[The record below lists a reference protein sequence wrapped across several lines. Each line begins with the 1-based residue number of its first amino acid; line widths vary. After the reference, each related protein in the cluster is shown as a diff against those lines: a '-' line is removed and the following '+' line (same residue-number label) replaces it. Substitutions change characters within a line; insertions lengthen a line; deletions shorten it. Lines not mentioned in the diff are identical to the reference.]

1 MQVGVVGNLEY
12 PELERVLGRLVSKAA
27 ELGMELRFSDALS
40 AHVSEEVARLGAD
53 WDGIDCLLTLGGDGT
68 LLRGAREAGPRA
80 VPVVGCNVGRLGF
93 LTSAPLAELERALE
107 RLMAGE
113 YREEERLALDV
124 RVLPTG
130 RGALEDRPPSGGR
143 SGEGV
148 GRGGAAAPKG
158 GDAGEA
164 GGLTGDPRTVAPTPE
179 ADAAARFYALN
190 DAVVHKSGFARLI
203 TLRVWVDEQEVGQY
217 SADGIVIATSTG
229 STAYSL
235 SAGGPVMVPTLDAL
249 VATPISPHTL
259 AVRPLVISGD
269 SRITVEVRPRSED
282 TILTVDGQAGIGL
295 SAGDRIQAR
304 RSPHPVRLIQFP
316 GQSFFSVLRRKL
328 RWGDV
333 RPRAG

>member
-1 MQVGVVGNLEY
+1 MRMGVVGNLAY
-12 PELERVLGRLVSKAA
+12 PEIDQVLGRLVTKAA
-27 ELGMELRFSDALS
+27 ALGMELMLS
-40 AHVSEEVARLGAD
+40 EPLEDRVAEDVPVLTDD
-53 WDGIDCLLTLGGDGT
+53 WDGMDCLLTLGGDGT
-68 LLRGAREAGPRA
+68 LLRGAREAGPRGI
-80 VPVVGCNVGRLGF
+80 PVVGCNVGRLGF
-93 LTSAPLAELERALE
+93 LTSAPLSELERALE
-107 RLMAGE
+107 RLLEGE

-130 RGALEDRPPSGGR
+130 GAPTDTREEGSEAGDGAGAGGSGR
-143 SGEGV
+143 SPGSDPSEH
-148 GRGGAAAPKG
+148 P
-158 GDAGEA
+158 GD
-164 GGLTGDPRTVAPTPE
+164 LPGDPREVAPPAK

-203 TLRVWVDEQEVGQY
+203 TLRVWVDDQEVGQY

-235 SAGGPVMVPTLDAL
+235 SAGGPVMVPTLDAF
-249 VATPISPHTL
+249 VASPICPHTL
-259 AVRPLVISGD
+259 AVRPLVVSAD
-269 SRITVEVRPRSED
+269 SRVTVEVRPRSED

-295 SAGDRIQAR
+295 SNGDRIEAR